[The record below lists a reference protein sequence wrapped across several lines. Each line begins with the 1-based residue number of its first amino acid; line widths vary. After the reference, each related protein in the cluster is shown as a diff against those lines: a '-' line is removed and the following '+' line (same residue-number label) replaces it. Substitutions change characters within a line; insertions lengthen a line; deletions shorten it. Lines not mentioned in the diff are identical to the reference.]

1 MNSSTMKLKR
11 LLGNKNTVTLIC
23 AILALLVLF
32 FGYNRAVSRATEPVE
47 VYYAV
52 ENIQPR
58 TLITDA
64 MIGKITVPNAAVRDM
79 GQGNIILKKED
90 IVGKYSNIN
99 TMIPQGSMFY
109 NGAVVAK
116 SDLPDASVYDVKEG
130 ETLAM
135 LSVNMQTSYVNSI
148 VPGGYIDI
156 YIRTTDTSGKARVGK
171 FIENIKV
178 LAVKTSDGLNVF
190 EDSDENRTPN
200 YVLFSVPKDTFIYL
214 STASQLGLQ
223 IFPVP
228 TNVASSELP
237 PDSSTITS
245 TDLKEYIGNQSNNFT
260 QDINPE
266 QGTIID
272 SNDGSNTEKQD
283 QNSEKNE

>member
-23 AILALLVLF
+23 AILALLVLL
-32 FGYNRAVSRATEPVE
+32 FGYNRAVNKATEPVR
-47 VYYAV
+47 VPYAT

-64 MIGKITVPNAAVRDM
+64 MIGEIQVPNAAITDM

-90 IVGKYSNIN
+90 IVGKYSNVN

-109 NGAVVAK
+109 KGSVVDK
-116 SDLPDASVYDVKEG
+116 SSLPDASVYDVKEG

-135 LSVNMQTSYVNSI
+135 LTVNMQTSYVNSI

-200 YVLFSVPKDTFIYL
+200 YVLFAVPNDTFIYL
-214 STASQLGLQ
+214 SAASQLGLQ
-223 IFPVP
+223 IVPVP
-228 TNVASSELP
+228 TNVATSDFQ
-237 PDSSTITS
+237 PDTSTITS
-245 TDLKEYIGNQSNNFT
+245 TDLKEYIDNQSNKFT
-260 QDINPE
+260 QDLTP
-266 QGTIID
+266 GAIID
-272 SNDGSNTEKQD
+272 SNDGSNT
-283 QNSEKNE
+283 QNNQTNENE